1 MIVWMEEFMED
12 TPDILVNCSMEAEDC
27 IAIQRLLASDMD
39 IYYTS
44 DNEAL
49 ADFMVVRDAIDTD
62 NNITIGN
69 YNYEALA
76 S

>member
-1 MIVWMEEFMED
+1 
-12 TPDILVNCSMEAEDC
+12 MEAEDC
-27 IAIQRLLASDMD
+27 IAVQRLLASDMD